1 MTMLLDWSI
10 TSLNEYQRR
19 KDEQLKAEHREGS
32 LRQSHKLLV
41 PERPAVCPECKA
53 EKSFWSKGYYFR
65 WAVDAESEVVLP
77 VPRYMCRF
85 CHLVLS
91 VLFAFLV
98 PYRQFTTDT
107 IGRGVRDYVEDEVS
121 YRHEASLIAGDDDK
135 RDEQRPNHSQ
145 LWRWVDDFS
154 RKSAKRLSVVVQRA
168 CVAAGKEARLVEVSH
183 SVLCLNALRA
193 HSIEKAQQ
201 LITASKL
208 LAMAGVLLEPRQNS
222 VKALQAYFVF
232 FVQSPSSILTGRGV
246 RLITPQSSQHAI
258 F

>member
-1 MTMLLDWSI
+1 MTILLDWSI
-10 TSLNEYQRR
+10 TSLNEYQRC
-19 KDEQLKAEHREGS
+19 KDEQLKAEHCEDG

-65 WAVDAESEVVLP
+65 RAVDAEFEVVLP

-85 CHLVLS
+85 CRLVLS

-98 PYRQFTTDT
+98 PYRQFTSET
-107 IGRGVRDYVEDEVS
+107 ISTGVRDYVEDEVS
-121 YRHEASLIAGDDDK
+121 YRQEASLIAGDDNN

-145 LWRWVDDFS
+145 LWRWVDLFCK
-154 RKSAKRLSVVVQRA
+154 KSANRLSVVVQRA
-168 CVAAGKEARLVEVSH
+168 CIIAGKEDHLGKVSN
-183 SVLCLNALRA
+183 SLCLNALKA

-201 LITASKL
+201 LIAASKL
-208 LAMAGVLLEPRQNS
+208 LALAGILLEPRHNF
-222 VKALQAYFVF
+222 VKAIQTYFVL
-232 FVQSPSSILTGRGV
+232 FVQPASSILTGRGV
-246 RLITPQSSQHAI
+246 RLITPQSSQHTI